1 MSESKLEMENKFN
14 NVSNEEKNRQQK
26 SDLIQKLFRVLNFVF
41 QILSDLIQKLGF
53 DSKTV
58 SCFKF

>member
-26 SDLIQKLFRVLNFVF
+26 SDLIQKLFRVSK
-41 QILSDLIQKLGF
+41 SDLIRKLF
-53 DSKTV
+53 RV
-58 SCFKF
+58 SNFIFTTFV